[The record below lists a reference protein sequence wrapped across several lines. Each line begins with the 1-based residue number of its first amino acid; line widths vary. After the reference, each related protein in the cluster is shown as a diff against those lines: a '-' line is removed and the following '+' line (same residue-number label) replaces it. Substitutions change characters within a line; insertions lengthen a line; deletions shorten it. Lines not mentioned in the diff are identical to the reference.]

1 MSTLGVSSKLVN
13 WLESETVLH
22 LSENDFERVVLKSE
36 GLAVVDFYADWCGPC
51 RLVGP
56 VIEGL
61 ARDYDDKVRFV
72 KVNTDDNQRLAV
84 KYDIMSIP
92 TVVIFRNGQVVDR
105 LVGAAPTQLYR
116 SKIEAALGA
125 R

>member
-1 MSTLGVSSKLVN
+1 MESKTL
-13 WLESETVLH
+13 LH
-22 LSENDFERVVLKSE
+22 LGENDFERVVLKSE
-36 GLAVVDFYADWCGPC
+36 VLAIVDFYADWCGPC

-61 ARDYDDKVRFV
+61 AREYDGKVKFV
-72 KVNTDDNQRLAV
+72 KVNSDDNQRLAA

-105 LVGAAPTQLYR
+105 LVGAAPAQFYR
-116 SKIEAALGA
+116 QRIDKALKGN
-125 R
+125 